1 MRSDIVALLR
11 LEVVAA
17 VRPGVVQVF
26 TSALLPSAGLGPELN
41 SLSVCPISIL
51 SVGLEGGDVGDDA
64 VGVEVDVGLLACTV
78 GPGKDRD
85 SACESALD
93 GGERAQKSEVL
104 HFE

>member
-1 MRSDIVALLR
+1 MRPDVVASAR

-17 VRPGVVQVF
+17 VGPSVVQVF
-26 TSALLPSAGLGPELN
+26 TSALLSSARLGPELN
-41 SLSVCPISIL
+41 PLSMGPVTIL

-64 VGVEVDVGLLACTV
+64 VGVEVDVCLLACAV
-78 GPGKDRD
+78 GSGEDGD

-93 GGERAQKSEVL
+93 DGECTEDGEVL